1 MVSTLLIHTMI
12 FKSLTLRRKTLIRL
26 TFSIGSQGGLSKLF
40 LYFAKNPH
48 KIKGHSRKRRQS
60 FMPRFLPHSL
70 CKHFST
76 LLCPAS
82 RPICCFLQRRQMP
95 SPILLYYTLLSVL
108 SSPLRQPAIPILK
121 ISHIIGVAMGNSR
134 FTKAC
139 AP

>member
-12 FKSLTLRRKTLIRL
+12 FKSLTLRRKTLIQL

-48 KIKGHSRKRRQS
+48 KIKGHPGSGANLS
-60 FMPRFLPHSL
+60 
-70 CKHFST
+70 
-76 LLCPAS
+76 CPAS
-82 RPICCFLQRRQMP
+82 FPIPCVSISPHFFARQAAP
-95 SPILLYYTLLSVL
+95 SVVSCKGAKCHPPSSYTTRFFPSYHP
-108 SSPLRQPAIPILK
+108 PLRQPAIPILK